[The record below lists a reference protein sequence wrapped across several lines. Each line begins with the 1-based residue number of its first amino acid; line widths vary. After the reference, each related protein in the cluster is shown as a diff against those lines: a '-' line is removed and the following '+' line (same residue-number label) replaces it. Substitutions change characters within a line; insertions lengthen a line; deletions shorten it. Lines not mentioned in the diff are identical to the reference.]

1 MFQYMVKPSPP
12 KLVILFACLFSVF
25 FSASAIAVAQTEA
38 ELINGAK
45 KEGRVSFWSGMR
57 LDDARALAQGFE
69 AKYPFLKTDIF
80 RLSGEQLI
88 NRTLAES
95 TTGKTNFDA
104 NFDVMIAF
112 ALQVL
117 QDKGLLQPYVSPEAK
132 HYPTGFKDQ
141 QNYWVSLYSGYN
153 VIGINTKLV
162 SAGEAPK
169 DWPDLLQPRWKGKL
183 AMEDEE
189 YFWYAG
195 MLNYGGEPK
204 RTRYMEA
211 LARQD
216 IHWQSEHGVLMDLLS
231 AGEYPIGVVVYP
243 DRIEQMK
250 AKGQPVDWITT
261 SDPIL
266 VNLAPIGIAAKT
278 SNPNAAKLFLNYAIS
293 KEGQTIL
300 QKSNRISAR
309 SDIAPIV
316 PSLDPKKLRLVPLD
330 PAIATKPKPIQEYR
344 ATFGLK

>member
-1 MFQYMVKPSPP
+1 MARVTFVKPVIVLAY
-12 KLVILFACLFSVF
+12 LVAGF
-25 FSASAIAVAQTEA
+25 FSAALIARAQTEA

-57 LDDARALAQGFE
+57 IDDARAIAQGFE
-69 AKYPFLKTDIF
+69 AKYPFIKTDIF

-88 NRTLAES
+88 NRALTES
-95 TTGKTNFDA
+95 AAGKT

-117 QDKGLLQPYVSPEAK
+117 QEKGLLQPYASPEAK
-132 HYPTGFKDQ
+132 YYPTGFKDP

-153 VIGINTKLV
+153 VIGFNTKLV
-162 SAGEAPK
+162 PAAEAPK
-169 DWPDLLQPRWKGKL
+169 DWPDLLHSRWKGKL

-195 MLNYGGEPK
+195 MLNYWGEAK
-204 RTRYMEA
+204 GKRYMES

-216 IHWQSEHGVLMDLLS
+216 IHWQSEHGVLMDLMS

-250 AKGQPVDWITT
+250 AKGQPVDWVTT

-278 SNPNAAKLFLNYAIS
+278 PNPNAAKLFMNYSIS

-309 SDIAPIV
+309 LDIAPLV
-316 PSLDPKKLRLVPLD
+316 PSMDQKKLRLVPLD
-330 PAIATKPKPIQEYR
+330 PAIATKPKPIQDYR

>member
-1 MFQYMVKPSPP
+1 
-12 KLVILFACLFSVF
+12 
-25 FSASAIAVAQTEA
+25 
-38 ELINGAK
+38 
-45 KEGRVSFWSGMR
+45 MR
-57 LDDARALAQGFE
+57 LDDARAIAQGFE
-69 AKYPFLKTDIF
+69 AKYPFIKTDIF

-88 NRTLAES
+88 NRALTES
-95 TTGKTNFDA
+95 AAGKT

-117 QDKGLLQPYVSPEAK
+117 QDKGLLQPYASAQAQY
-132 HYPTGFKDQ
+132 YPTGFKDP

-153 VIGINTKLV
+153 VIGINTRLV
-162 SAGEAPK
+162 PATEAPK
-169 DWPDLLQPRWKGKL
+169 DWSDLLHPRWKGKL

-195 MLNYGGEPK
+195 MLNYWGEAK
-204 RTRYMEA
+204 GKRYMEA

-216 IHWQSEHGVLMDLLS
+216 IRWQGEHGVLMDLLS

-250 AKGQPVDWITT
+250 ARGQPVDWVST

-266 VNLAPIGIAAKT
+266 VNLAPTGIAAKT
-278 SNPNAAKLFLNYAIS
+278 ANPNAAKLFLNYAIS

-316 PSLDPKKLRLVPLD
+316 PSMDPKKLRLVPLD

-344 ATFGLK
+344 EIFGLK